1 MEKYFRQIQQAL
13 ENGDDTLFE
22 VGRQPLPESLAE
34 SVEHTRQQVVD
45 ALAALVRL
53 EAELLKAKE
62 EASGWTHIQ
71 KALPVS
77 HTTRSHSH

>member
-1 MEKYFRQIQQAL
+1 MEEYFRQIQQAL
-13 ENGDDTLFE
+13 ESGDDTLFE
-22 VGRQPLPESLAE
+22 VGRQPLPEDLADT
-34 SVEHTRQQVVD
+34 VETTRKRIVD

-77 HTTRSHSH
+77 HTTRS